1 MAKKISMTSTKNE
14 MLAAYNELLKQ
25 MESKTEEPKAVQQ
38 QLKKQET
45 VKQVSGLSVDSIIKN
60 ITDLKMNV
68 TGTLDKL
75 EEQMTITF
83 KEFEKIKEA
92 VNVEKEDLEELYQI
106 TANAHTLSALLTAQ
120 KQKQEAFENESEELR
135 QQRKQEE
142 TNMLNELKETKVS
155 IEKERKREEEE
166 YKYNLKIE
174 RKKEQDTYE
183 EKKLKLEKELEEKKS
198 LFEKEMAEREA
209 TVKLTEDELSELRKK
224 ADEFPKILEKELA
237 GVQKETEG
245 RLHQQFE
252 FESQLT
258 ENKTSGQ
265 FKLNDQTIE
274 TLKDK
279 IKDQEALIKQL
290 TQKVDGSEESV
301 KQIALKALDTSGK
314 ERIVTIEKK
323 DAEK

>member
-25 MESKTEEPKAVQQ
+25 MESKTEEPKVVQQ

-92 VNVEKEDLEELYQI
+92 VNIEKEDLEELYQI
-106 TANAHTLSALLTAQ
+106 TANAHTLSALLAAQ

-183 EKKLKLEKELEEKKS
+183 EKKLKLEKDLEEKNHYS
-198 LFEKEMAEREA
+198 
-209 TVKLTEDELSELRKK
+209 KK
-224 ADEFPKILEKELA
+224 K
-237 GVQKETEG
+237 
-245 RLHQQFE
+245 
-252 FESQLT
+252 
-258 ENKTSGQ
+258 
-265 FKLNDQTIE
+265 
-274 TLKDK
+274 
-279 IKDQEALIKQL
+279 
-290 TQKVDGSEESV
+290 
-301 KQIALKALDTSGK
+301 
-314 ERIVTIEKK
+314 
-323 DAEK
+323 